1 MGLDVWFREDVA
13 RILAAVAIAR
23 DGLTSDERTL
33 FSGHLRRLWH
43 EPGRGAHYPKGGLR
57 AGRLARREAVTI
69 TMDAFGVDGF
79 AALCRAA
86 GKASH
91 YATAG
96 AGGAAGGLC
105 SPAVILNVPVS
116 LALRSNLW

>member
-43 EPGRGAHYPKGGLR
+43 EPGRGAHYPKGGCALDGLPE
-57 AGRLARREAVTI
+57 GRLSLSLWTPLAWTALPRSAVPPERQAI
-69 TMDAFGVDGF
+69 MQLPALAEQP
-79 AALCRAA
+79 AA
-86 GKASH
+86 S
-91 YATAG
+91 
-96 AGGAAGGLC
+96 
-105 SPAVILNVPVS
+105 VPP
-116 LALRSNLW
+116 R